1 MRDEVAV
8 ETQATELL
16 RTLIRNGCVNTG
28 EPASGHEER
37 SVDALEDFFA
47 GTGLA
52 CQRYTSQPGRT
63 SLVTRIEG
71 RDPKNRPYVW
81 IGDFTNDETAEPDT
95 DLDAVMHGA
104 IAVTPL
110 HLDLT
115 HDPSLA
121 LLRDLFP

>member
-1 MRDEVAV
+1 MNHDFDPQTTPV
-8 ETQATELL
+8 
-16 RTLIRNGCVNTG
+16 LIV
-28 EPASGHEER
+28 
-37 SVDALEDFFA
+37 
-47 GTGLA
+47 
-52 CQRYTSQPGRT
+52 
-63 SLVTRIEG
+63 
-71 RDPKNRPYVW
+71 PYVW